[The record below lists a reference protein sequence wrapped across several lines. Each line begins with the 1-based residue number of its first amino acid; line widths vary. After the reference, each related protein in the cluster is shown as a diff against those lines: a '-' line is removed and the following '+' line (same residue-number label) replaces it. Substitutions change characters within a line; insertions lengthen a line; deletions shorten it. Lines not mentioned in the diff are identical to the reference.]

1 MAAQFV
7 LCSKSII
14 AFSDARQD
22 LFMNLPSVPP
32 SAYVAALATL
42 SIALLLVMTRRW
54 HGRFS
59 ADGLQG
65 VQKMH
70 TIPTPR
76 IGGLAIVLGVLAGYG
91 LGHPGQQSLLGV
103 LLLAGLP
110 AFLFGLAE
118 DVTKRVGVMPR
129 LLATMASGVLGW
141 WLTGQS
147 ITSVDLPFLDP
158 LLTVPLI
165 SVVFTAFAVGGVA
178 NAVNIVD
185 GFNGLAGGFLV
196 IAFIGLAMIAWSA
209 GDVDLC
215 LASLTLAGA
224 FVGFWL
230 INWPWGK
237 IFLGDG
243 GSYFGG
249 FALAWASVLLVERN
263 PSVTPFAA
271 LLVCVHPVTEV
282 LFSIY
287 RRRMHGSHPG
297 QPDRLH
303 LHSLLM
309 RRVVRPA
316 LIRLWSGDM
325 AVVRS
330 TQNSITGVLLALMSV
345 PPVLLAAVWSKQ
357 PLLAAATVLLVMLGY
372 VALYARL
379 VRFHW
384 CSPVKFVFVKPA
396 RAAVG

>member
-1 MAAQFV
+1 
-7 LCSKSII
+7 
-14 AFSDARQD
+14 
-22 LFMNLPSVPP
+22 MNLPSVPP
-32 SAYVAALATL
+32 SAYVAALL
-42 SIALLLVMTRRW
+42 SLAVALFLVLTRQW

-70 TIPTPR
+70 STPTPR
-76 IGGLAIVLGVLAGYG
+76 IGGLAIVAGVLAGYLVAEAEQRAI
-91 LGHPGQQSLLGV
+91 LGT

-110 AFLFGLAE
+110 AFFFGLAE
-118 DVTKRVGVMPR
+118 DVTKQVGITAR

-141 WLTGQS
+141 WLTGTA
-147 ITSVDLPFLDP
+147 ITSLD
-158 LLTVPLI
+158 VPGLDSLVAI
-165 SVVFTAFAVGGVA
+165 SFVSVLFTAFAVGGVA

-196 IAFIGLAMIAWSA
+196 IAFTGLAIIAWSA
-209 GDVDLC
+209 GDMQLS
-215 LASLTLAGA
+215 LACMGLAGA

-237 IFLGDG
+237 LFLGDG

-263 PSVTPFAA
+263 ANVTPFAA

-309 RRVVRPA
+309 RRVVRPTLARMWPDQPA
-316 LIRLWSGDM
+316 L
-325 AVVRS
+325 ARS
-330 TQNSITGVLLALMSV
+330 MQNSVTGVLLALMSV
-345 PPVLLAAVWSKQ
+345 PPVLMALLLSAQPQGAALA
-357 PLLAAATVLLVMLGY
+357 VLVVMLGY
-372 VALYARL
+372 VSLYARL

-384 CSPVKFVFVKPA
+384 CSPVEFLFFKPVS
-396 RAAVG
+396 RVVG

>member
-1 MAAQFV
+1 
-7 LCSKSII
+7 
-14 AFSDARQD
+14 
-22 LFMNLPSVPP
+22 MNLPSVPP
-32 SAYVAALATL
+32 SAYVAALVSLAV
-42 SIALLLVMTRRW
+42 ALFLVMTRQW
-54 HGRFS
+54 HDRFS
-59 ADGLQG
+59 ADGLHG

-70 TIPTPR
+70 TTPTPR
-76 IGGLAIVLGVLAGYG
+76 IGGVAIVVGVLSGYWVA
-91 LGHPGQQSLLGV
+91 HPGQQSLLSV

-118 DVTKRVGVMPR
+118 DVTKKVGVMAR

-141 WLTGQS
+141 WLTGMS
-147 ITSVDLPFLDP
+147 ITTLDLPFLDP
-158 LLTVPLI
+158 LLAIPVI
-165 SVVFTAFAVGGVA
+165 SVLFTAFAVGGVA

-196 IAFIGLAMIAWSA
+196 IAFVGLAVIAWAA
-209 GDVDLC
+209 GDANLC
-215 LASLTLAGA
+215 MASLTLAGA
-224 FVGFWL
+224 YVGFWL

-263 PSVTPFAA
+263 NNVTPFAA

-316 LIRLWSGDM
+316 LIRWWPGDM
-325 AVVRS
+325 AAVRA
-330 TQNSITGVLLALMSV
+330 TQNSVTGVLLALISL
-345 PPVLLAAVWSKQ
+345 PPVLLAYLLSQQA
-357 PLLAAATVLLVMLGY
+357 LLAATAVLLVMLGY

-384 CSPVKFVFVKPA
+384 CSPVEFLFYKPA
-396 RAAVG
+396 RASAG

>member
-1 MAAQFV
+1 
-7 LCSKSII
+7 
-14 AFSDARQD
+14 
-22 LFMNLPSVPP
+22 
-32 SAYVAALATL
+32 
-42 SIALLLVMTRRW
+42 
-54 HGRFS
+54 
-59 ADGLQG
+59 
-65 VQKMH
+65 
-70 TIPTPR
+70 
-76 IGGLAIVLGVLAGYG
+76 
-91 LGHPGQQSLLGV
+91 

-110 AFLFGLAE
+110 AFFFGLAE
-118 DVTKRVGVMPR
+118 DVTKQVGITAR

-141 WLTGQS
+141 WLTGTA
-147 ITSVDLPFLDP
+147 ITSLD
-158 LLTVPLI
+158 VPGLDSLVAI
-165 SVVFTAFAVGGVA
+165 SFVSVLFTAFAVGGVA

-196 IAFIGLAMIAWSA
+196 IAFTGLAIIAWSA
-209 GDVDLC
+209 GDMQLS
-215 LASLTLAGA
+215 LACMGLAGA

-237 IFLGDG
+237 LFLGDG

-263 PSVTPFAA
+263 ANVTPFAA

-309 RRVVRPA
+309 RRVVRPTLARMWPDQPA
-316 LIRLWSGDM
+316 L
-325 AVVRS
+325 ARS
-330 TQNSITGVLLALMSV
+330 MQNSVTGVLLALMSV
-345 PPVLLAAVWSKQ
+345 PPVLMALLLSAQPQGAALA
-357 PLLAAATVLLVMLGY
+357 VLVVMLGY
-372 VALYARL
+372 VSLYARL

-384 CSPVKFVFVKPA
+384 CSPVEFLFFKPVS
-396 RAAVG
+396 RVVG

>member
-91 LGHPGQQSLLGV
+91 LAHPGQQSLLGV

-209 GDVDLC
+209 GDMD
-215 LASLTLAGA
+215 
-224 FVGFWL
+224 
-230 INWPWGK
+230 
-237 IFLGDG
+237 LGDG

-396 RAAVG
+396 RASVG